1 MKKIIWVGVLL
12 LVGNFSFAEN
22 LPDFTELVA
31 KQVNTVVN
39 ISAVTEVPAHGGM
52 RGNHPPIPED
62 DPMYQFFKRF
72 GMPMPDSPNGGDE
85 GDASPGGEEHSTGSG
100 FILTNDGIIMTNA
113 HVVEGSSD
121 LTVTL
126 QDKRQFKAKIIGVDS
141 KTDVAVLKISAS
153 GLTPVKIGDS
163 SQVKVGEWVVAI
175 GSPFGF
181 ESSVTKGIVS
191 AIGRSLPDETLVPFI
206 QTDVPINPGNSG
218 GPLFDMNG
226 AVIGI
231 NSQIYSRT
239 GGYMGLSFAIPIRV
253 AMHVADQLRSDGKV
267 SRGWMG
273 VVIQEVTPELADS
286 FGLTRPM
293 GALVSSVEKTGPAAA
308 AGIHPSDIILKFS
321 GQSITNQ
328 EDLPRVVSETSPH
341 STVPVDVWR
350 KGQMLHLTL
359 QVGEMPTE
367 KVSSRN
373 NSPAAPKMGH
383 DKAAEIGLLLG
394 DLDEKRQNEN
404 DTKSG
409 VIIRRAVGVAAQ
421 AGLQSGDIILSVN
434 NSPVHSPKEFNLA
447 ISEFGSKPLA
457 LLIKRGQDT
466 EFVSIKP
473 KG

>member
-1 MKKIIWVGVLL
+1 MKKSFWVGILML
-12 LVGNFSFAEN
+12 TGNLAFAEG
-22 LPDFTELVA
+22 LPDFTDLVA

-52 RGNHPPIPED
+52 GGGHPPIPED

-72 GMPMPDSPNGGDE
+72 GVPMPDSPNGE
-85 GDASPGGEEHSTGSG
+85 GQDSPSNEEHSTGSG
-100 FILTNDGIIMTNA
+100 FILTNDGVIMTNA

-141 KTDVAVLKISAS
+141 KTDVAVLKINAS

-218 GPLFDMNG
+218 GPLIDMSG
-226 AVIGI
+226 SVIGI

-239 GGYMGLSFAIPIRV
+239 GGYMGLSFAIPIKV
-253 AMHVADQLRSDGKV
+253 AMHVADQLRSEGKV

-273 VVIQEVTPELADS
+273 VAIQEVTPELADS
-286 FGLTRPM
+286 FGLTRPT
-293 GALVSSVEKTGPAAA
+293 GALVSSIDKTGPAAA

-321 GQSITNQ
+321 GQTITSQ
-328 EDLPRVVSETSPH
+328 EDLPRVVSEAVPH
-341 STVPVDVWR
+341 STVPVDIWR
-350 KGQMLHLTL
+350 KGQLLHLTL

-367 KVSSRN
+367 KVSMKN
-373 NSPAAPKMGH
+373 NVPAVPKMGH
-383 DKAAEIGLLLG
+383 DKAAEFGLLLG
-394 DLDEKRQNEN
+394 DLDEKHQNDN

-409 VIIRRAVGVAAQ
+409 VIVRRAVGMAAQ
-421 AGLQSGDIILSVN
+421 AGIQSGDVILSVN
-434 NSPVHSPKEFNLA
+434 NSLVHSPQEFDSVVTN
-447 ISEFGSKPLA
+447 FGSKPLA
-457 LLIKRGQDT
+457 LLIKRGQNT